1 MKRLALILIGILG
14 IFLLA
19 LTGCNEIKYSSS
31 SDDVCTDTV
40 EPSNEE
46 CFIPSVYDILNER
59 EGLKYSRMIDSVY
72 LQIPE
77 EILTYQLIENGTLQ
91 STMAIVEDYLA
102 HKEFYHDTIL
112 KAIKISKRIPDKI
125 PEKPDINEPHNS
137 TDIDV

>member
-14 IFLLA
+14 IFLLT
-19 LTGCNEIKYSSS
+19 LTSCNDIKYSS
-31 SDDVCTDTV
+31 SDDVCVTDTV
-40 EPSNEE
+40 EPNEE
-46 CFIPSVYDILNER
+46 CFIPSIYDILNER

-77 EILTYQLIENGTLQ
+77 EILTYQLIEHGTLQ

-112 KAIKISKRIPDKI
+112 KAIKVSKHIPDNI
-125 PEKPDINEPHNS
+125 PKKPDIDEPHNS
-137 TDIDV
+137 TDIDL

>member
-19 LTGCNEIKYSSS
+19 LTGCSNPRHSSS
-31 SDDVCTDTV
+31 NDVCYIDTI
-40 EPSNEE
+40 EPSEDV
-46 CFIPSVYDILNER
+46 FIPSVYDILNER
-59 EGLKYSRMIDSVY
+59 EGLRYSRMIDSIY

>member
-19 LTGCNEIKYSSS
+19 LASCNEIKYSSS
-31 SDDVCTDTV
+31 DDVCIDTV
-40 EPSNEE
+40 EPSENV
-46 CFIPSVYDILNER
+46 FIPSVYDILNER
-59 EGLKYSRMIDSVY
+59 EGLRYSRMIDSVY

-125 PEKPDINEPHNS
+125 PEKPDIDEPHNS

>member
-14 IFLLA
+14 IFLLT
-19 LTGCNEIKYSSS
+19 LTSCNDIKYSS
-31 SDDVCTDTV
+31 SDDVCVTDTL
-40 EPSNEE
+40 EPNEE
-46 CFIPSVYDILNER
+46 CFIPSIYDILNER

-77 EILTYQLIENGTLQ
+77 EILTYQLIEHGTLQ

-112 KAIKISKRIPDKI
+112 KAIKVSKHIPDNI
-125 PEKPDINEPHNS
+125 PKKPDIDEPHNS
-137 TDIDV
+137 TDIDL

>member
-1 MKRLALILIGILG
+1 MKRLTLILIGLLG
-14 IFLLA
+14 VFLLSLA
-19 LTGCNEIKYSSS
+19 GCNDIKYSS
-31 SDDVCTDTV
+31 SDDVCYTDTV
-40 EPSNEE
+40 EPSEE

-59 EGLKYSRMIDSVY
+59 EGLRYSRMIDSVY

-112 KAIKISKRIPDKI
+112 KAVKVSKLIPDNI
-125 PEKPDINEPHNS
+125 PKKPDIDEHNS
-137 TDIDV
+137 TDIVL

>member
-1 MKRLALILIGILG
+1 MKRLTLILIGILG

-31 SDDVCTDTV
+31 DDVCIDTV

-59 EGLKYSRMIDSVY
+59 EGLRYSRMIDSVY

-112 KAIKISKRIPDKI
+112 KAIKVSKNIPVPDNI
-125 PEKPDINEPHNS
+125 PKKPDINEPHNS
-137 TDIDV
+137 TDIE